1 MSNELFLGRY
11 NLFLRIIMEGDLKR
25 KRGKVLFLVL
35 IVLIGIWSVN
45 TFAATQYQQ
54 QNKQSQQNP
63 QSQHQGPQQI
73 RAAYCGNMPPFQY
86 TDSDGNA
93 IGLHIDLL
101 DDMAKECG
109 MEVTYHSYQTR
120 EACTAALESGTV
132 DVVLGYPVNSY
143 ESAKFQ
149 FTGELSK
156 ASVCMVA
163 RRGRRDAFAEN
174 SEPYSFSKA
183 VFELGTIDYAYMKSM
198 GIKQFMAVNSQK
210 DVAQALLDG
219 STDVAIGTSESLGH
233 ILRHRGV
240 QNQYSVLHDQIT
252 SISYSILL
260 NSDNY
265 RLRAVLDTEL
275 AELRTSGEYE
285 KVYRKWITSRD
296 AEQARHTIWK
306 ILIGGGVIVLF
317 AALVIGFVT
326 QINRILRKKVEEK
339 TEALNQVN
347 YLLEQQVIQ
356 LQNESSLR
364 NRIIEA
370 VPTGIIFLDRKF
382 CVTVMNPAAQSMCGV
397 YSDAVM
403 GTDAKELSLFG
414 ELLQRLDQEMLLPR
428 QREQQSYVVGLEEKE
443 DLRKYRCWFHFLK
456 DSSGGMLLMVEDVTR
471 EEQQRKE
478 MFEKE
483 KSQVLGRLVAGIAHE
498 LKNPLMNLK
507 TAVSLI
513 LTQGDRPEVK
523 EAFARFIPGEVDRMN
538 RLVEGLLNYSRPT
551 REKAEVVQL
560 SEVVNSCL
568 YLTNITAKRDQIRFS
583 VELDTSLCVKVQ
595 KDMLRQS
602 LINILMNSVWSVEK
616 KQVDFPDM
624 DREDSSIIVRV
635 YEEDIWVCL
644 SVYDRGIG
652 MTEKEIRRCTDP
664 FYTTKKAGT
673 GLGLALTKQFVE
685 ENGGTLTITS
695 EVGSYTELLLRFRR
709 YEGYEK

>member
-1 MSNELFLGRY
+1 MK
-11 NLFLRIIMEGDLKR
+11 I
-25 KRGKVLFLVL
+25 KRGKVFLAVL
-35 IVLIGIWSVN
+35 ILLIGVWSIN
-45 TFAATQYQQ
+45 TFAVFAAVQNQQ
-54 QNKQSQQNP
+54 QNQQQKQQQK
-63 QSQHQGPQQI
+63 PQQI
-73 RAAYCGNMPPFQY
+73 RAAYCDSMPPFQY

-93 IGLHIDLL
+93 IGLHVNLL
-101 DDMAKECG
+101 DDMAEAYG
-109 MEVTYHSYQTR
+109 IEVIYTSYQTR
-120 EACTAALESGTV
+120 EACISALESGSV

-143 ESAKFQ
+143 DSAKFQ

-156 ASVCMVA
+156 ASVCMVV
-163 RRGRRDAFAEN
+163 RRGRRDVFTEAPEQ
-174 SEPYSFSKA
+174 YSFSKA
-183 VFELGTIDYAYMKSM
+183 VFELGTIDYAYMQSM
-198 GIKQFMAVNSQK
+198 GIKQFMAVNSQR

-240 QNQYSVLHDQIT
+240 QNQYHILHDQIS

-265 RLRAVLDTEL
+265 RLRAMLDTEL

-296 AEQARHTIWK
+296 AEQARHTIGK
-306 ILIGGGVIVLF
+306 ILIGGGAIALLAV
-317 AALVIGFVT
+317 LVIGFIT
-326 QINRILRKKVEEK
+326 QINRILRRKVAEK
-339 TEALNQVN
+339 TEELNRAN
-347 YLLEQQVIQ
+347 RLLERQVVQ
-356 LQNESSLR
+356 LQNESGLR

-370 VPTGIIFLDRKF
+370 VPTGILFLDRKF

-397 YSDAVM
+397 YGAAALGADV
-403 GTDAKELSLFG
+403 KELSLFG
-414 ELLQRLDQEMLLPR
+414 ELMHRLDQKMILPR
-428 QREQQSYVVGLEEKE
+428 QREQQSYVVEVEERE
-443 DLRKYRCWFHFLK
+443 EVQKYRCWLHFLN
-456 DSSGGMLLMVEDVTR
+456 DSSGGMLLMVEDVTW

-478 MFEKE
+478 MFDKE

-551 REKAEVVQL
+551 REKAELVQL

-568 YLTNITAKRDQIRFS
+568 YLTNITAKREQIEFS
-583 VELDTSLCVKVQ
+583 VELDDSLFVKVQ

-616 KQVDFPDM
+616 KQADFPDR
-624 DREDSSIIVRV
+624 DRRDSSIIVRV
-635 YEEDIWVCL
+635 YGEDDWACL

-652 MTEKEIRRCTDP
+652 MTEREVKRCTDP

-673 GLGLALTKQFVE
+673 GLGLALTRQFVE
-685 ENGGTLTITS
+685 ENGGTLSITS
-695 EVGSYTELLLRFRR
+695 EAGSFTEMLLRFRR
-709 YEGYEK
+709 YEVYEK